1 MVSLQTFFTSKLYS
15 IFLKPII
22 YENGA
27 EQIHTYKDN
36 APSENKRTRNCKQVS
51 LLLNKRQ
58 SVYKIPVFL
67 LVPSN
72 RRISESAFKLF
83 PDAIH

>member
-1 MVSLQTFFTSKLYS
+1 MHHRRIKEHET
-15 IFLKPII
+15 
-22 YENGA
+22 A
-27 EQIHTYKDN
+27 
-36 APSENKRTRNCKQVS
+36 KQVS